1 MEIFLRAV
9 KTLRVIQ
16 MYWQTV
22 KATTKMVWIQRI
34 QDKITKTGIQ
44 PCQKSIKQTHPALT
58 TAETKTLPWLAHRN
72 TGKRGSTVN
81 PLTRTNTNIRN
92 ANTPRML
99 GLKATASL
107 TWWRKGPVR
116 KKAMRQMTK
125 RNRTIMS
132 WQNSSRNLVGF
143 LCTNPSLFSKIISFS
158 IDSFFFLSLL
168 LGFLQVSTVW
178 CSMIP
183 S

>member
-125 RNRTIMS
+125 RNQTIMS